1 MENKNLVPLSK
12 FLSFILRHEPE
23 SIGLSLDRQGWA
35 EIDRLIEL
43 ANAQGKALSRALIE
57 EVVKNNSK
65 QRFAISE
72 DGQRIRASQGHST
85 EVELGYEAQEPPAV
99 LFHGTTAAALPA
111 IRQEGLQK
119 MARHHVH
126 LSAEVETA
134 RNVGGRRGTPVILT
148 VDAARMH
155 RDGHRFYV
163 SANGVWLTEQVP
175 PEYLAQ

>member
-1 MENKNLVPLSK
+1 M
-12 FLSFILRHEPE
+12 
-23 SIGLSLDRQGWA
+23 DRQGWA

-175 PEYLAQ
+175 PEYLDQ